1 MDTPDSG
8 KKLRIVVVED
18 EELLLQV
25 ITKKLTV
32 VGFDVVSCKSARQAL
47 DYLANMDKPADAIWL
62 DYYLEDMSGL
72 DFLREL
78 NKDPKLIKIPVVV
91 VSNSA
96 GEDKK
101 NAMLAL
107 GAKMYILKAEHRLDD
122 IIESIRGLIKDK

>member
-1 MDTPDSG
+1 MEDTS
-8 KKLRIVVVED
+8 KKIKVVVVED

-25 ITKKLTV
+25 ITKKLV
-32 VGFDVVSCKSARQAL
+32 ALNFEVISCKSAKQAL
-47 DYLANMDKPADAIWL
+47 DYLQSMDVLADVVWL

-78 NKDPKLIKIPVVV
+78 NKEERLKNIPVVV

-96 GEDKK
+96 SEEKK

-107 GAKMYILKAEHRLDD
+107 GAKKYILKAEHRLDE
-122 IIESIRGLIKDK
+122 IVEELRSVI